1 MPAPIT
7 EGQCNTYDDVT
18 NSFGPVVSTLDEN
31 NLAWRVAL
39 DWSPNDDTLV
49 YASVSRGYKSGTSPV
64 NAASK
69 ARQNAPGVQE
79 KLTAYTLGGK
89 ATRAERRLEAHFA
102 DVSYVSLES
111 TRRQY

>member
-64 NAASK
+64 NAARK
-69 ARQNAPGVQE
+69 ARQNAPVGPDKLAAYQLGVQ
-79 KLTAYTLGGK
+79 
-89 ATRAERRLEAHFA
+89 ATPAERPPRANVA
-102 DVSYVSLES
+102 ASS
-111 TRRQY
+111 